1 MNVLCSIRRKNR
13 KLKEMSILFTVNTE
27 LLDSDIKVT
36 LPLRTS
42 ISDNKETYA
51 SALGLGILVTASVFQ
66 IYMAS
71 FVAIQ

>member
-66 IYMAS
+66 I
-71 FVAIQ
+71 

>member
-1 MNVLCSIRRKNR
+1 
-13 KLKEMSILFTVNTE
+13 MSILFTVNTE

-66 IYMAS
+66 I
-71 FVAIQ
+71 

>member
-36 LPLRTS
+36 LIPLRTS

-66 IYMAS
+66 I
-71 FVAIQ
+71 

>member
-1 MNVLCSIRRKNR
+1 MNVLYSIRRKNR

-36 LPLRTS
+36 LPLSTS

-66 IYMAS
+66 I
-71 FVAIQ
+71 